1 MKAKI
6 EALSPLG
13 FIVQF
18 ETPDL
23 NGRADL
29 LESLTKFQ
37 AELSAAGWQPT
48 TPAALPQP
56 AQPGPAQNGH
66 ADLPCFL
73 VDSITATVAE
83 GKVSWRV
90 KGGEFQ
96 KWGVVIYPEVL
107 ERAGLGELNPL
118 KTFSE
123 PGLVAYYSLKDD
135 GKPKKVIR
143 LERVG

>member
-6 EALSPLG
+6 EALSPRQ

-18 ETPDL
+18 ETPEVGDRQKFL
-23 NGRADL
+23 DSLADL
-29 LESLTKFQ
+29 ESAL
-37 AELSAAGWQPT
+37 LSAGYSPLSAVSP
-48 TPAALPQP
+48 PPVSH
-56 AQPGPAQNGH
+56 NGH
-66 ADLPCFL
+66 GAELPCFL
-73 VDSITATVAE
+73 VDGITATVAD
-83 GKVSWRV
+83 GKASWRV

-118 KTFSE
+118 KVFNES
-123 PGLVAYYSLKDD
+123 GLVAYYSVKDD